1 MQTDGSAVLS
11 PLGGAGVAAA
21 RGKLKQ
27 RRSRKACQHCHTRKI
42 RCNVL
47 ETGTPCSNCVDA
59 GTTCV
64 IRRRKNQRSVSLK
77 P

>member
-1 MQTDGSAVLS
+1 MHHTTTDEPVLS
-11 PLGGAGVAAA
+11 PGPNGA

-47 ETGTPCSNCVDA
+47 ESGTPCSNCVDA
-59 GTTCV
+59 GTTCI
-64 IRRRKNQRSVSLK
+64 IRRRKNQR
-77 P
+77 